1 MQLLINSSIINILPI
16 LKLNLY
22 RTELSFVVQTYIFK
36 KILNIFKN
44 HISYQFKILTC
55 ISGVDYPNNLFRFSL
70 VYELLSL
77 KFNSRIRLKIMLD
90 EITPM
95 DSIENIMPCAYWW
108 ECEIWDMFGVFFLG
122 EHETIRLLT
131 DYGFHGHPL
140 RKDFPLS
147 GHLELKYNSIKNKVM
162 YENVELAQ
170 EYRTFDFIS
179 PWGDTPKL

>member
-1 MQLLINSSIINILPI
+1 MFLLINSSLLNILPI

-22 RTELSFVVQTYIFK
+22 RTEISFFVQAHLFKTILSVLK
-36 KILNIFKN
+36 H
-44 HISYQFKILTC
+44 HIHYQFKILTC
-55 ISGVDYPNNLFRFSL
+55 ISGVDCPNNVFRFFL

-77 KFNSRIRLKIMLD
+77 KFNTRIRLKIFID
-90 EITPM
+90 DISPVT
-95 DSIENIMPCAYWW
+95 SIENLFPSAYWW

-122 EHETIRLLT
+122 DNETVRLLT
-131 DYGFHGHPL
+131 DYGFYGYPL

-147 GHLELKYNSIKNKVM
+147 GYIELKYSYTKNRVL

-179 PWGDTPKL
+179 PWEKAPEN